1 MRHLDGE
8 RVITMEISKEPCAVE
23 ESPGVGGE
31 QKEVKS
37 PKEKLLG
44 VSEDNDRH
52 RMQDLSF
59 QEVLRVPRTW
69 KHRIL
74 PTDPSHLGPRT
85 ISFPTT
91 SCAKGPP
98 DKLRSR
104 LPTRFLEIV
113 SSSGRI

>member
-1 MRHLDGE
+1 MG
-8 RVITMEISKEPCAVE
+8 ISKVPCAAE
-23 ESPGVGGE
+23 ESSGVGGE

-59 QEVLRVPRTW
+59 QEVLSVPRTW

-85 ISFPTT
+85 TSSPAT
-91 SCAKGPP
+91 SCTKGPP
-98 DKLRSR
+98 DKLRSQ
-104 LPTRFLEIV
+104 LPTRFFEIV
-113 SSSGRI
+113 S